1 MKSLTAF
8 AALFLLVSLALPVVA
23 AEPKLLGTYKDW
35 DAFQL
40 GSGSSKQCYIVSQ
53 PKTKA
58 PAGVNHGKVYIMV
71 AHKPA
76 RKVRGEVNV
85 IAGYTFKANSSVS
98 AVIGSLNEKMFT
110 SGKEAWTYDTG
121 GDKRLVNGMKKG
133 SNLRVRG
140 ASARGTN
147 TSYLFS
153 LSGFT
158 AAYNRISQACG

>member
-1 MKSLTAF
+1 MKYLTAF
-8 AALFLLVSLALPVVA
+8 ATLFLLVLLVLPAAA
-23 AEPKLLGTYKDW
+23 AEPKLLGTYRDW

-40 GSGSSKQCYIVSQ
+40 GFGGSKQCYIVSQ
-53 PKTKA
+53 PKAKS
-58 PAGVNHGKVYIMV
+58 PARVNHGKVYIMV

-76 RKVRGEVNV
+76 RRVRGEVNI
-85 IAGYTFKANSSVS
+85 IAGYSFKANSSVS
-98 AVIGSLNEKMFT
+98 AVVGNLKEKMFT
-110 SGKEAWTYDTG
+110 SGKEAWTYDTS
-121 GDKRLVNGMKKG
+121 GDRRLVGGMKKG

-153 LSGFT
+153 LFGFT